1 MEERIASSKRSDPN
15 APERALLVGVI
26 LSGAEPADDGTDPLA
41 EIGSLVEAAGGESV
55 GGLLQRR
62 ERPDPRTYIGK
73 GKVQEAKALAS
84 ELDVD
89 LVVFDCDLS
98 PAQVRNLEADLERR
112 VIDRSELILDIFA
125 RRARTR
131 QAKAQVEL
139 AQLQYTMPRLRRM
152 WTHLERTE
160 GAIGARGPG
169 ETQLETDRRIIQKKI
184 RDLRVELQVIE
195 ERRQREGEARRGH
208 FRICLVGYTNAGK
221 STLLNRLTGAEEYVA
236 DQLFATLDTRTRQWR
251 LSDGRIVLLSD
262 TVGFVR
268 DLPHHLVASFH
279 ATLEEARSA
288 DLLLEVID
296 AGDRE
301 ALRQAE
307 AVEQVLREMELD
319 ELPRLVVLNQ
329 IDRVTDRLELAVLRN
344 RFPRAVAISARSG
357 EGLDAL
363 EAEIATVLDR
373 EAQECVLRV
382 HAGDGRALGL
392 LREVGVKLGEAYVGD
407 HLHVRLRLGAR
418 ELERLRSELRGGRL
432 EVLPVESEVPPRVG
446 SAAAN

>member
-1 MEERIASSKRSDPN
+1 MEERISTSRGVDSHAK
-15 APERALLVGVI
+15 ERALLVGVI
-26 LSGAEPADDGTDPLA
+26 LSSEKDSVDTADPLA
-41 EIGSLVEAAGGESV
+41 EIGSLVEAAGGEPI
-55 GGLLQRR
+55 GGLVQRR
-62 ERPDPRTYIGK
+62 EKPDSRTYIGK
-73 GKVQEAKALAS
+73 GKVAEAKELAAALDA
-84 ELDVD
+84 D

-98 PAQVRNLEADLERR
+98 PGQVRNLESDLERR
-112 VIDRSELILDIFA
+112 VVDRSELILDIFA

-169 ETQLETDRRIIQKKI
+169 ETQLETDRRLIQKKI
-184 RDLRVELQVIE
+184 RDLRAELQVIE

-251 LSDGRIVLLSD
+251 LGDGRVVLLSD

-268 DLPHHLVASFH
+268 ELPHHLVASFH

-296 AGDRE
+296 AGSPE
-301 ALRQAE
+301 ALRQAD
-307 AVEQVLREMELD
+307 AVEQVLGEL
-319 ELPRLVVLNQ
+319 ELGSIPRLVVLNQ

-344 RFPRAVAISARSG
+344 RFARTVAVSARTG
-357 EGLDAL
+357 EGLQEL
-363 EAEIATVLDR
+363 EAEVGAIVDR
-373 EAQECVLRV
+373 DAEECVLRV
-382 HAGDGRALGL
+382 HAGDGRALSV
-392 LREVGVKLGEAYVGD
+392 LREVGVKLGEEYLGE
-407 HLHVRLRLGAR
+407 HFHVRVRLATR

-432 EVLPVESEVPPRVG
+432 EVLPVESEHPPR
-446 SAAAN
+446 

>member
-1 MEERIASSKRSDPN
+1 MEERISTSRRVDPH
-15 APERALLVGVI
+15 AKERALLVGVI
-26 LSGAEPADDGTDPLA
+26 LTSEKDGGETADPLA
-41 EIGSLVEAAGGESV
+41 EIGSLVEAAGGEPV
-55 GGLLQRR
+55 GGLVQRR
-62 ERPDPRTYIGK
+62 EKPDPRTYVGK
-73 GKVQEAKALAS
+73 GKVAEAKELAAALDA
-84 ELDVD
+84 D

-98 PAQVRNLEADLERR
+98 PGQVRNLESDLECR
-112 VIDRSELILDIFA
+112 VVDRSELILDIFA

-169 ETQLETDRRIIQKKI
+169 ETQLETDRRLIQRKI
-184 RDLRVELQVIE
+184 RDLRAELQVIE

-251 LSDGRIVLLSD
+251 LGDGRIVLLSD

-296 AGDRE
+296 AGSPE
-301 ALRQAE
+301 ALRQAD
-307 AVEQVLREMELD
+307 AVEQVLGELELD
-319 ELPRLVVLNQ
+319 SIPRLVVLNQ
-329 IDRVTDRLELAVLRN
+329 IDRVSDRLELAVLRN
-344 RFPRAVAISARSG
+344 RFARTVAVSARTG
-357 EGLDAL
+357 EGLSEL
-363 EAEIATVLDR
+363 EAEVGAIVDR
-373 EAQECVLRV
+373 DAEECVLRV

-392 LREVGVKLGEAYVGD
+392 LREVGVKLGEEYVGD
-407 HLHVRLRLGAR
+407 HLHVRVRLAAR

-432 EVLPVESEVPPRVG
+432 EVLPVESEHPPR
-446 SAAAN
+446 